1 MKRFEPG
8 KPFAFCALGV
18 ALVLA
23 LTACSPSSPPPGSQA
38 EPTFKSEPNSFGGFL
53 FGAPLPE
60 DSELVLLSE
69 TGRIRYFNR
78 PYEEFIIGETVI
90 REIIYGVV
98 DGQLFGVL
106 LTFRTIAAYE
116 EIKEILF
123 HEHGTGSRVAADPTS
138 MEYVWDGK
146 DVTLRLSYD
155 ETIRE
160 GQIAFTYKPL
170 SGLVE
175 QLVKEFS
182 EQQEK
187 EAEAASPPPEK
198 PEATRTDEPG

>member
-1 MKRFEPG
+1 MKRFELR
-8 KPFAFCALGV
+8 KPFVFCALGL
-18 ALVLA
+18 ALA
-23 LTACSPSSPPPGSQA
+23 LTACSPSSPPPGSEA

-78 PYEEFIIGETVI
+78 PYEEFLIGETAI

-123 HEHGTGSRVAADPTS
+123 REHGKGSRVTADPTS

-146 DVTLRLSYD
+146 DLTLRLSYD

-160 GQIAFTYKPL
+160 GQIAFTFKPL

-182 EQQEK
+182 EQQER
-187 EAEAASPPPEK
+187 EAEAEPPPPGK
-198 PEATRTDEPG
+198 PEAARTDQPG